1 MQVVCGYSINL
12 KDHHCS
18 ELSELT
24 NNVQHMQTVLTD
36 NYEFLVNN
44 HSDEVFQLIKDGYKQ
59 GHFTKKLAQVS
70 NIDYLH
76 WDIIGNKSRA
86 WRMLVAHTYQEFS
99 SRFTREQLI
108 KLIKNNGFTEINDEL
123 WNKIKEQKLFTN
135 NKELKNIFSFINKN
149 EERKE
154 LRVTP
159 VKLDYTTGDVNVKQ
173 QLIDNII
180 HLDIQCHRK
189 EKFHIEYQIP
199 RHINLDEITK
209 VSKPVIHF
217 DKQFNELVLRFNLF
231 LEVPESTDQNILG
244 VDLGKIKPFSAA
256 AINPQGEFSQELIS
270 SKKLIQL
277 KNKLE
282 YLWNNLNSN
291 VNKINSI
298 EKLLE
303 NNDNSILLHDLE
315 LLDQEIC
322 FIKRKIN
329 LVKENISWL
338 IAKDTVN
345 HAIQENCGTIKVENL
360 SWLGSA
366 GGKWDHS
373 LTQQRMEH
381 KANKNGIKIEKVD
394 CHGTSWEYPESYEQ
408 NPAPRAKYQQ
418 STRKLINKD
427 GDKIDKDYAAGVA
440 IACRVGTKRAKKQKK
455 STRLREIQPVRCRD
469 KFVSTPKR
477 PKNLTKK
484 SFDIVDKVN
493 INDQDFSSHGSS
505 VHVSVAVENDSQ
517 ATSNS
522 NVTDGSAELVCSSMS
537 CSC

>member
-1 MQVVCGYSINL
+1 MQSI
-12 KDHHCS
+12 
-18 ELSELT
+18 
-24 NNVQHMQTVLTD
+24 LTD
-36 NYEFLVNN
+36 NYEYLVGQ
-44 HSDEVFQLIKDGYKQ
+44 HSDEIYQMIKDKKKQ
-59 GHFTKKLAQVS
+59 GYFRDKLTEIT
-70 NIDYLH
+70 NIDYLK

-86 WRMLVAHTYQEFS
+86 WRMLVAHVYQEFS
-99 SRFTREQLI
+99 SRYTREQLI
-108 KLIKNNGFTEINDEL
+108 KLIQDNGFTEINDEL
-123 WNKIKEQKLFTN
+123 WDKIKEEKLFATH
-135 NKELKNIFSFINKN
+135 KELKNIFSFINKD

-154 LRVTP
+154 LIITP
-159 VKLDYTTGDVNVKQ
+159 VKLDYTTGDRNISQ
-173 QLIDNII
+173 QLIGNII

-199 RHINLDEITK
+199 SHINLSQVTK

-217 DKQFNELVLRFNLF
+217 DKKKNNLVLGFSVF
-231 LEVPESTDQNILG
+231 FEVHESADQNILG

-256 AINPQGEFSQELIS
+256 VINPQGEFSQELIS
-270 SKKLIQL
+270 SKKIIQL

-298 EKLLE
+298 EKLLQ

-373 LTQQRMEH
+373 LTQQRIEH

-394 CHGTSWEYPESYEQ
+394 CHGTSWEYPEAYEQ

-418 STRKLINKD
+418 STRKLINEN
-427 GDKIDKDYAAGVA
+427 GDKIDKDYAAGIS
-440 IACRVGTKRAKKQKK
+440 IACRIDKKKAKKQKK
-455 STRLREIQPVRCRD
+455 STRLREIQPVKCRD
-469 KFVSTPKR
+469 KFSATPKR

-484 SFDIVDKVN
+484 KFNLVDKTN

-522 NVTDGSAELVCSSMS
+522 NVNDENMAKAVCPSMS